1 MRKCMKFIVNRWEDV
16 IMKKFATVAI
26 IGLLALST
34 LTGCNV
40 SVNGKTVLEASDE
53 DVEKLKE
60 TGKQVANKVGDIVTD
75 EAVQNAV
82 KDAAG
87 SIKDAATK

>member
-1 MRKCMKFIVNRWEDV
+1 
-16 IMKKFATVAI
+16 MKKFATVAI
-26 IGLLALST
+26 IGLLALLT

-60 TGKQVANKVGDIVTD
+60 TGKQVADKVGDIVTD

>member
-1 MRKCMKFIVNRWEDV
+1 MKFIVNRWEDV

-34 LTGCNV
+34 LTGCNI
-40 SVNGKTVLEASDE
+40 SVNGKTVLETSDE

-60 TGKQVANKVGDIVTD
+60 TGKQVADKVGDIVTD
-75 EAVQNAV
+75 EAIQNAV

>member
-1 MRKCMKFIVNRWEDV
+1 
-16 IMKKFATVAI
+16 MKKFATVTI

-40 SVNGKTVLEASDE
+40 SVNGKTVFEASDE

-60 TGKQVANKVGDIVTD
+60 TGKQVADKVGDIVTD
-75 EAVQNAV
+75 EEVQNAV

>member
-1 MRKCMKFIVNRWEDV
+1 MKFIVNRWEDV
-16 IMKKFATVAI
+16 IMKKFATIAI

-34 LTGCNV
+34 LTGCNI

-60 TGKQVANKVGDIVTD
+60 TGKQVADKVGDIVTD